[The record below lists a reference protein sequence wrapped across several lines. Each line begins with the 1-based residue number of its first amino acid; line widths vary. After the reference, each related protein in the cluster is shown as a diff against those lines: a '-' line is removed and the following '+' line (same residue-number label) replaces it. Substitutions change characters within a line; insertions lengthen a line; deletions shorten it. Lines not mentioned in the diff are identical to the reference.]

1 MVEKRK
7 RYTIDFKF
15 RVALEAVKEKKTI
28 NQIAGEHEVHPNQV
42 GQWKRQL
49 LEEGS
54 KIFGTGNGRR
64 EKESEARRQELYEQI
79 GRQKM
84 ELEWLKK
91 KLPDSID
98 EKRSL
103 IEPELKEISIRRQC
117 ELIGLNR
124 ASLYYVAATESAI
137 NLELMR
143 LIDEQYIRTPFYGCR
158 RMTAFLKGLGHDV
171 NAKRIHRLMALM
183 GLEAI
188 YPKPR
193 TSAEDAGHI
202 VYPYLLRGVAVV
214 RRDQVWSSDITY
226 IRMSNGFMYL
236 VAVIDW
242 WSRYVLSW
250 RLSNTLDA
258 RFCMEALGKALER
271 GKPEIFNTDQGAQF
285 TSREFTQCLENC
297 EVRISMHQRR
307 LL

>member
-91 KLPDSID
+91 SCPIRSM
-98 EKRSL
+98 KRGAL
-103 IEPELKEISIRRQC
+103 
-117 ELIGLNR
+117 LNP
-124 ASLYYVAATESAI
+124 S
-137 NLELMR
+137 
-143 LIDEQYIRTPFYGCR
+143 
-158 RMTAFLKGLGHDV
+158 
-171 NAKRIHRLMALM
+171 
-183 GLEAI
+183 
-188 YPKPR
+188 
-193 TSAEDAGHI
+193 
-202 VYPYLLRGVAVV
+202 
-214 RRDQVWSSDITY
+214 
-226 IRMSNGFMYL
+226 
-236 VAVIDW
+236 
-242 WSRYVLSW
+242 
-250 RLSNTLDA
+250 
-258 RFCMEALGKALER
+258 
-271 GKPEIFNTDQGAQF
+271 
-285 TSREFTQCLENC
+285 
-297 EVRISMHQRR
+297 
-307 LL
+307 